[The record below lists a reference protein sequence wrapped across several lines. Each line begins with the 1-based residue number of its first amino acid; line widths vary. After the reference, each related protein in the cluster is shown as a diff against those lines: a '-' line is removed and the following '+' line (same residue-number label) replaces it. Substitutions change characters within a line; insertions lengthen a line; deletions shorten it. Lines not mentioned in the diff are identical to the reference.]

1 MPEVQADSCR
11 FFFVNGLALSV
22 SHLFDSSPKGR
33 ALGRTEN
40 LSAMPKP
47 PTLGKILPD
56 AGRNVT
62 AGDKVGNRW
71 HAVRRDGEGELLDR
85 EGVFIVR
92 KEDLK

>member
-33 ALGRTEN
+33 ALGRKGN

-47 PTLGKILPD
+47 PTLGPISP
-56 AGRNVT
+56 GRGKM
-62 AGDKVGNRW
+62 AQAKRGSRW
-71 HAVRRDGEGELLDR
+71 HGVSRDGEGEPLDR
-85 EGVFIVR
+85 EGIFIVR
-92 KEDLK
+92 REDLK